1 MVTFSYQAE
10 QKKKRLTPC
19 ELAEITRVLEGDEG
33 LDRTT
38 KTKTAGKFV
47 SRVGKNKRVVWEIGS
62 SGDKLVLTV
71 VSK

>member
-1 MVTFSYQAE
+1 M
-10 QKKKRLTPC
+10 PC

-38 KTKTAGKFV
+38 KTNITGKFV
-47 SRVGKNKRVVWEIGS
+47 SKVGKNKRVVWEVGS
-62 SGDKLVLTV
+62 SGNKIVLTV